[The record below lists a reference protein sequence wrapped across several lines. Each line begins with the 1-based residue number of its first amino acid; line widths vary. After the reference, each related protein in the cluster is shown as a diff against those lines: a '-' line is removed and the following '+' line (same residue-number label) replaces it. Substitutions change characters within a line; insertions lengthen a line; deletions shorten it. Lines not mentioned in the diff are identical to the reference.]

1 MYLSHTRPALAYALS
16 VVSQL
21 IHNPGEQHMK
31 AVMRILRYLKSNPG
45 KGILC
50 SKNGDYSNIE
60 VYTDADW
67 ARQNFMIWKSQV
79 LPSIRGNNLE
89 SLINGA
95 KLVPTKFL
103 VQVEEDQTVT
113 TVENPEYIQWL
124 RQDQLL
130 LSWLLSTMTESVLS
144 IVVQYTTSFEEVY
157 EAMNVVEAK
166 EEPILAVV
174 EIGQPV
180 RYVAN
185 MDIQD
190 INVSSALIGG
200 SLQDKRQHKQI
211 KLEFKG
217 GEKLVVGFESP
228 RAYKTLSVIH
238 ATDSLLELVHNTI
251 VIDQASSQD
260 EETNFESNTKSPP
273 GKANLESSTEI
284 QATENTTQSLSIPAF
299 INQEADH
306 TISQPPS
313 STPHSQ
319 QPTHTQSTHP
329 MITRAK
335 AGIFKPKPRLYLT
348 TSHTKISVHAS
359 VSEALEDHNWRNAMT
374 EEMNALARNNT
385 RCLVQPTS
393 DMKIGVIQLDVN
405 NAFLNG
411 DLVEDVYMMQPEGFI
426 NKAQPNHVCKLRKAL
441 YGLKQAPR
449 AWFEKL
455 KRALSDWGF
464 TNSKLDTSLFILQQG
479 RDIIFVLIY
488 VDDILITGS
497 KESLVQEVIERLN
510 CQFALKVLGPLSYFL
525 GLEAHRTENGLH
537 LSQHKYICDLLKR
550 TDMDGCKETSTPMSV
565 VPKLSA
571 EGGKQFSDPTLYRSI
586 VGALLYV
593 TITRPEISYAVHR
606 LSQYMQNPLQPHWLG
621 CKRILRYLQ
630 GTADYGIYYTT
641 KGRMTLT
648 GYTDADWAN
657 NIDDRKSTGGYCI
670 YLGNNLISWSSKKQN
685 AVARSSTESEYQAL
699 ANTTAE
705 ILWLQSVLKELQVPL
720 TEIPIIWC
728 DNTEAASLA
737 ANPVH
742 HSRTKHIEIDVHFVR
757 DIISKGG
764 VEVRYVPT
772 EYQPADI
779 FTKALPGDR
788 FQQLRD
794 KLHILPRTLRLR
806 GHHENIVVE
815 LPNLSNTNSKL
826 LDDMAV
832 HLVFIGVLES

>member
-1 MYLSHTRPALAYALS
+1 
-16 VVSQL
+16 
-21 IHNPGEQHMK
+21 
-31 AVMRILRYLKSNPG
+31 
-45 KGILC
+45 
-50 SKNGDYSNIE
+50 
-60 VYTDADW
+60 
-67 ARQNFMIWKSQV
+67 
-79 LPSIRGNNLE
+79 
-89 SLINGA
+89 
-95 KLVPTKFL
+95 
-103 VQVEEDQTVT
+103 
-113 TVENPEYIQWL
+113 
-124 RQDQLL
+124 
-130 LSWLLSTMTESVLS
+130 
-144 IVVQYTTSFEEVY
+144 
-157 EAMNVVEAK
+157 
-166 EEPILAVV
+166 
-174 EIGQPV
+174 
-180 RYVAN
+180 
-185 MDIQD
+185 
-190 INVSSALIGG
+190 
-200 SLQDKRQHKQI
+200 
-211 KLEFKG
+211 
-217 GEKLVVGFESP
+217 
-228 RAYKTLSVIH
+228 
-238 ATDSLLELVHNTI
+238 
-251 VIDQASSQD
+251 
-260 EETNFESNTKSPP
+260 
-273 GKANLESSTEI
+273 
-284 QATENTTQSLSIPAF
+284 
-299 INQEADH
+299 
-306 TISQPPS
+306 
-313 STPHSQ
+313 
-319 QPTHTQSTHP
+319 

-348 TSHTKISVHAS
+348 TSHTKISVPAS

-385 RCLVQPTS
+385 WCLVQPTS
-393 DMKIGVIQLDVN
+393 DMKIVGNKWVFRIKQKADGQIERYKARLVAKGFHQTPGIDFNETFSHVVKAATIQLVLSIAVMKNWGVIQLDVN

-426 NKAQPNHVCKLRKAL
+426 DKAQPNHVCKLRKAL

-449 AWFEKL
+449 TWFEKL
-455 KRALSDWGF
+455 KRALIDWGF
-464 TNSKLDTSLFILQQG
+464 TNSKSDTSLFILQQG

-525 GLEAHRTENGLH
+525 GLEAYRTENGLH

-550 TDMDGCKETSTPMSV
+550 TDMDGCKETSTPMSI

-586 VGALLYV
+586 VGALLYI

-657 NIDDRKSTGGYCI
+657 NINDRKSTGGYCI

-685 AVARSSTESEYQAL
+685 AVARSSTESEYRAL

-705 ILWLQSVLKELQVPL
+705 ILWLQSVLKELQVSL

-728 DNTEAASLA
+728 DNTGAASLA

-779 FTKALPGDR
+779 FTKALPADR
-788 FQQLRD
+788 FQRLRD

-806 GHHENIVVE
+806 GHDENIIAE

-826 LDDMAV
+826 LDDMAA
-832 HLVFIGVLES
+832 HLAFIGVLES